1 MLQMLPFKWM
11 LGKLLEQKLTE
22 KPRSAQD
29 AIQLKM
35 AGN

>member
-1 MLQMLPFKWM
+1 MLVFKRT

-22 KPRSAQD
+22 KLPSAQD
-29 AIQLKM
+29 VLQLKM